1 MAMPQVVVTSFGHSL
16 PAGME
21 ERMKQD
27 PLPPSAA
34 GTHSFI
40 ETERLNER
48 LQGHLT
54 LAEMRRLDK
63 LTKSALLA
71 ALDCMQASGLAID
84 EENTGEVGCV
94 FNTVYGPLSVFKE
107 FIDSGLNNP
116 GGLGGASALLFPYTV
131 MNAASG
137 VITSRLKATGFNT
150 TLTGYNPVAYAFDA
164 IQAGKAAAL
173 LTGGFDELTPEL
185 VEAYD
190 PAVPHLTEGSAM
202 VLLEDGER
210 ARQGGRRPLFKVLGY
225 AVGTSLPAEGS
236 VDNYA
241 VVDTRTLE
249 RVMARVYETAGVS
262 PASTGLVLASGRDVQ
277 QKQAEA
283 EVLRRFWSNG
293 HAPTV
298 LYPKDVV
305 GDAFAANDLVVFPL
319 LSHYLDAHPEAL
331 GEGAPHVL
339 INLSQVGGNLTS
351 LLLKR

>member
-1 MAMPQVVVTSFGHSL
+1 MATQVVVTSFGHCL

-27 PLPPSAA
+27 PLPPPAPSAR
-34 GTHSFI
+34 SFL
-40 ETERLNER
+40 EPDRLNAR
-48 LQGHLT
+48 LQGHMP

-71 ALDCMQASGLAID
+71 ALDCMQASGLAISA
-84 EENTGEVGCV
+84 ENTGEVGCV
-94 FNTVYGPLSVFKE
+94 FNTVYGPLSVFKD

-164 IQAGKAAAL
+164 IQAGKASAL

-210 ARQGGRRPLFKVLGY
+210 ARQRGRDPMFTVLGY
-225 AVGTSLPAEGS
+225 AVGTSLPAGGG
-236 VDNYA
+236 VDNYTE
-241 VVDTRTLE
+241 VDARTLR
-249 RVMARVYETAGVS
+249 RVMARVYETSGVS
-262 PASTGLVLASGRDVQ
+262 PASTGLVLSCGRDAG
-277 QKQAEA
+277 QKQAET
-283 EVLRRFWSNG
+283 EVLRGFWSNG

-298 LYPKDVV
+298 LHPKDVV
-305 GDAFAANDLVVFPL
+305 GDAFAANDLLVFPL
-319 LSHYLDAHPEAL
+319 LSHYLEAHPEAL
-331 GEGAPHVL
+331 GGDTPYVL